1 MALNPPNPPFI
12 KGGQFNLKLVLLTG
26 IFCSIVWTPVLLSQT
41 FSFYHY
47 TSSEGLASSSVYD
60 LIQDRNGYM
69 WFATA
74 NGVSKFDGH
83 RFINYTT
90 SDGLNSSNITNL
102 IEGTNG
108 ELYFGNH
115 DKGFNIYAG
124 SKIVNYSNPTE
135 QNLLF
140 RGMFMDGVQLY
151 SYYANNVSIVNS
163 ENTIN
168 LFKGYHPDTILINK
182 MVRISDGTIL
192 AATSKGLYK
201 FENRDLKKINISG
214 LDRQEIYWL
223 SGAQDNNIVLGA
235 NGKIYEI
242 KNNTVVR
249 TIEVNLFEK
258 NNVIRVLK
266 DTKGNIWFSIMSRG
280 FYFIEAGTNR
290 IADIGKKMGLENAM
304 VNNFLEDN
312 EGNIWASTFGDGVFC
327 LNNLS
332 LFSYSQKDGLS
343 NNKVL
348 AIEKDHAGRML
359 VGTHDGL
366 NVLDS
371 ARFNIIISK
380 TGSAVDYTYIYD
392 INCIN
397 DTVYV
402 SASYHNSI
410 YFIRQS
416 YKNDRFCFFNS
427 SAFCITK
434 DGRFINGFWN
444 NAIYIQRYPPK
455 TVYGEVAYLFGDTKT
470 VNKVHNIFEDE
481 RNNLWLGTSLGLCKM
496 TPSTRGQKTF
506 FPQNEILSTT
516 VRYIIQ
522 DRKGKI
528 WFAGDKGIA
537 SYDLNDSVITNFPKI
552 NEHDMSSSNT
562 LSVDKHNRLWIGSM
576 NGLFILEKD
585 SVKILNTET
594 GLPSNEIFSL
604 YYDSTNNNMWIGSAK
619 GLSSLDINEFDNK
632 KILPVNV
639 QLKNIK
645 TEDSVYTNFDN
656 INFEP
661 DANNIYIDFTA
672 INYSSPASVKYQYK
686 LLEDSFGEDEW
697 LALPD
702 DFINFISLKR
712 GDYKLA
718 IRGKTINSSWGTPK
732 LISFTV
738 LPYFTETFTLRA
750 SVIGLLLIGIVFV
763 AVKRIRYVKAKSV
776 EKIALN
782 NQINDLKHS
791 ALSAMMNPHFIFNS
805 LNSVQYLINIDRKK
819 EANDYIS
826 LMARLIRMNLET
838 ASESYISLD
847 EEIKRLDLYLQI
859 EKLRFSE
866 KFNYEIE
873 TGSGVEPNTVML
885 PNMIIQPFVENS
897 IWHGIMPSGRERF
910 IKLSFNFENVSV
922 DNNSFKFFVIRITD
936 NGIGLTESQKNKK
949 DGHISK
955 GIQIIQE
962 RLILLSKESNMP
974 QPIIQDLNIKNKNTQ
989 GTEVVLS
996 IPPELY
1002 KVINN

>member
-1 MALNPPNPPFI
+1 M
-12 KGGQFNLKLVLLTG
+12 KLVLLT
-26 IFCSIVWTPVLLSQT
+26 IILCSIAGTPVLLSQT
-41 FSFYHY
+41 PPYYHY

-60 LIQDRNGYM
+60 LIQDRNGFI
-69 WFATA
+69 WFGTA

-83 RFINYTT
+83 KFINYTT

-108 ELYFGNH
+108 EIYFGNH
-115 DKGFNIYAG
+115 EKGFNVYTG
-124 SKIVNYSNPTE
+124 GKIVNYSNQTE

-140 RGMFMDGVQLY
+140 RGMFMDADKLY
-151 SYYANNVSIVNS
+151 SYYANNISIVNPDS
-163 ENTIN
+163 TIN
-168 LFKGYHPDTILINK
+168 LFKRILPDTTVINK
-182 MVRISDGTIL
+182 MIKLGDGTIF

-201 FENRDLKKINISG
+201 FENHDLKKINING
-214 LDRQEIYWL
+214 LDKQEIFWL
-223 SGAQDNNIVLGA
+223 CGAQDNNIILGA
-235 NGKIYEI
+235 NGQIYEI
-242 KNNTVVR
+242 KNNTAVR

-266 DTKGNIWFSIMSRG
+266 DTKGNIWFSIMNRG
-280 FYFIEAGTNR
+280 FFYIEAGTNR
-290 IADIGKKMGLENAM
+290 ITDIGKKMGLENAT

-312 EGNIWASTFGDGVFC
+312 EGNIWVSTYGDGVFC

-332 LFSYSQKDGLS
+332 LVNYSQKDGLS

-348 AIEKDHAGRML
+348 ALEKDNAGRML
-359 VGTHDGL
+359 VGTLDGL
-366 NVLDS
+366 NVLDG
-371 ARFNIIISK
+371 ARFNIVISRMG
-380 TGSAVDYTYIYD
+380 TILDYTYIYD

-402 SASYHNSI
+402 SSSYHNSI
-410 YFIRQS
+410 YFIRQN
-416 YKNDRFCFFNS
+416 YKNDQFYFFNS

-434 DGRFINGFWN
+434 DYKFINGFWSN
-444 NAIYIQRYPPK
+444 DTYIQPYPPK
-455 TVYGEVAYLFGDTKT
+455 TVYGERTYLFGDTNA
-470 VNKVHNIFEDE
+470 VNKVYNILQDS
-481 RNNLWLGTSLGLCKM
+481 RNNLWLGTTLGLCHIVIHSDKM
-496 TPSTRGQKTF
+496 TNGQKTY

-516 VRYIIQ
+516 IKSIIQ
-522 DRKGKI
+522 DRKDKI

-537 SYDLNDSVITNFPKI
+537 SYDLNDSSITSYPKI
-552 NEHDMSSSNT
+552 HEHDMSSSNT
-562 LSVDKHNRLWIGSM
+562 LSVDKYNRLWIGSM

-594 GLPSNEIFSL
+594 GLPSNEIYSL
-604 YYDSTNNNMWIGSAK
+604 YYDSTNNYMWIGSTK
-619 GLSSLDINEFDNK
+619 GLSSLNVTEFDNK

-639 QLKNIK
+639 QIKNVK
-645 TEDSVYTNFDN
+645 SEDSVYASFDN

-686 LLEDSFGEDEW
+686 LEDEW
-697 LALPD
+697 VDIPNDYL
-702 DFINFISLKR
+702 NFTSLKK
-712 GDYKLA
+712 GDYKLS

-732 LISFTV
+732 SISFSV
-738 LPYFTETFTLRA
+738 LPYFTETLFFRA
-750 SVIGLLLIGIVFV
+750 SVIGLLIIGLVFG
-763 AVKRIRYVKAKSV
+763 ASKRIKYLKARNK
-776 EKIALN
+776 EKLDVN
-782 NQINDLKHS
+782 NQMNELKHS

-838 ASESYISLD
+838 ASESYIRLD
-847 EEIKRLDLYLQI
+847 EEINRLDLYLQI

-866 KFNYEIE
+866 KFNYEIF
-873 TGSGVEPNTVML
+873 TGSGVEPNSIMI

-897 IWHGIMPSGRERF
+897 IWHGIMPSGRDGF
-910 IKLSFNFENVSV
+910 IKLSFNFENVTV
-922 DNNSFKFFVIRITD
+922 NDNSFKFFTIRITD
-936 NGIGLTESQKNKK
+936 NGIGLTEALKNKK

-955 GIQIIQE
+955 GIKIIQD
-962 RLILLSKESNMP
+962 RLILLSKERELP
-974 QPIIQDLNIKNKNTQ
+974 KPIIEELSIKNQSTQ

-1002 KVINN
+1002 KFGE